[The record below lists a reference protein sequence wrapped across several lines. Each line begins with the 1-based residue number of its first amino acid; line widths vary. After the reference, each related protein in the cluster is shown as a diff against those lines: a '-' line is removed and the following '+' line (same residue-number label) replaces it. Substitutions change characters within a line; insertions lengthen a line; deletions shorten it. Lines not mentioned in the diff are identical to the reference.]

1 MTVLLVED
9 DQRVREL
16 MHLLL
21 TEGGYDVVSTGCVS
35 EAIRLASVMTH
46 LDILVSDVVLSRGTG
61 FDVQVFVEAKHPA
74 VRTLFV
80 TGYAIPD
87 VRADDAQ
94 TLWLEKP
101 FTQDQLLRS
110 LNRLMNPPSRI
121 VMPHADP
128 SPELA

>member
-9 DQRVREL
+9 DQRLREL

-21 TEGGYDVVSTGCVS
+21 TEGGYDVVSTGCVA
-35 EAIRLASVMTH
+35 EAIRLASDIPH
-46 LDILVSDVVLSRGTG
+46 LDILVSDVVLNRGTG

-74 VRTLFV
+74 APTLFV

-87 VRADDAQ
+87 VRTEDEK

-110 LNRLMNPPSRI
+110 LNQLLNPPSRI
-121 VMPHADP
+121 VLPQADP
-128 SPELA
+128 SPEPA